1 LQKSGF
7 RQGALAMKKLILL
20 LVLLCAV
27 PADAQFYSRVGS
39 LGQTWSC
46 SLAGLVA
53 ALTQCKA
60 LAAGVQYYITDIVV
74 GTTTTTAGSWSIQS
88 GTGSDCAA
96 ATTAVFPVNS
106 TSARFLAPISTA
118 ASLVITTTTP
128 IPVTRA
134 HAVCIIGTATN
145 TINIQ
150 ISGFTN

>member
-1 LQKSGF
+1 
-7 RQGALAMKKLILL
+7 MKKLILL

-27 PADAQFYSRVGS
+27 PADAQFFTRVGS
-39 LGQTWSC
+39 LGQIWTC

-53 ALTQCKA
+53 SLTECKA

-74 GTTTTTAGSWSIQS
+74 GTTTTTAGSWSVQS
-88 GTGSDCAA
+88 GTGTNCAS

-128 IPVTRA
+128 VPVTRA
-134 HAVCIIGTATN
+134 HAVCVIGTATN

>member
-1 LQKSGF
+1 
-7 RQGALAMKKLILL
+7 MKKLILL
-20 LVLLCAV
+20 LVLLTAV

-39 LGQTWSC
+39 LGQTWTC
-46 SLAGLVA
+46 SLAGLA
-53 ALTQCKA
+53 ASLTQCKA

-74 GTTTTTAGSWSIQS
+74 GTTTTTAGSWAIQS
-88 GTGSDCAA
+88 GTGTNCDTT
-96 ATTAVFPVNS
+96 TTAVYPVNS

-128 IPVTRA
+128 VPITRA
-134 HAVCIIGTATN
+134 HAVCVIGTNTN

>member
-1 LQKSGF
+1 
-7 RQGALAMKKLILL
+7 MKKLILL

-39 LGQTWSC
+39 LGQTWTC

-53 ALTQCKA
+53 SLTECKA
-60 LAAGVQYYITDIVV
+60 LAAGVQYYITDMVV
-74 GTTTTTAGSWSIQS
+74 GTTTTTAGSWSVQS
-88 GTGSDCAA
+88 GTATNCASN
-96 ATTAVFPVNS
+96 TTAVFPVNS

-118 ASLVITTTTP
+118 ASLVITTTSP

-134 HAVCIIGTATN
+134 HAVCVIGTATN

>member
-1 LQKSGF
+1 
-7 RQGALAMKKLILL
+7 MKKLILL
-20 LVLLCAV
+20 LVLLSAV

-39 LGQTWSC
+39 LGQTWTC

-53 ALTQCKA
+53 SLTECKA

-88 GTGSDCAA
+88 GTGTNCAS
-96 ATTAVFPVNS
+96 ATTAVYPVNS

-118 ASLVITTTTP
+118 ASLVITTTSP

-134 HAVCIIGTATN
+134 HAVCVIGTATN